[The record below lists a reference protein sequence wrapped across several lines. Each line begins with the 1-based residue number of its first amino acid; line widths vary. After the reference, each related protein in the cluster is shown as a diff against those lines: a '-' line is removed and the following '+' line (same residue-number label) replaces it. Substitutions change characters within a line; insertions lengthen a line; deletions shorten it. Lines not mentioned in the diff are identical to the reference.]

1 MENLNAQYP
10 SFMKNHPL
18 IWGISLNDLFI
29 LSGVL
34 FIMMLLGA
42 NEMTTLAT
50 TIAVY
55 LLMIG
60 ARRLRPRRHFEF
72 VLISKNTVTR
82 KDLNE
87 KLLRL

>member
-1 MENLNAQYP
+1 MENLNAHYP
-10 SFMKNHPL
+10 SFMKNQPL
-18 IWGISLNDLFI
+18 IWGISLSDLFI

-34 FIMMLLGA
+34 FVMMLLGA

-55 LLMIG
+55 LLMIS
-60 ARRLRPRRHFEF
+60 ARRLFPRRHFEF

>member
-1 MENLNAQYP
+1 MENLNAHYP
-10 SFMKNHPL
+10 SFMKNQPL
-18 IWGISLNDLFI
+18 IWGIGLNDLFI

-34 FIMMLLGA
+34 FVMMLLGA

-50 TIAVY
+50 TVAIY

-60 ARRLRPRRHFEF
+60 ARRLFPRRHFEF